1 MRTDTVDWYP
11 FQLDTVQPAVRTV
24 TAVAAELEIL
34 TIIIGAAIDSL
45 PSVIHHILINVFYT
59 VLHEYS

>member
-11 FQLDTVQPAVRTV
+11 FQLDTVKPAVRTV

-34 TIIIGAAIDSL
+34 AVLLGAAIDCL
-45 PSVIHHILINVFYT
+45 RSVIHQLLVIVFNT
-59 VLHEYS
+59 VLH